1 MNKLTV
7 LITGA
12 NGLLGQSLR
21 TLFELNNFTVIATS
35 LGLDRLSSHGH
46 TYCELDVNSYHNCS
60 EILHKY
66 KPSIIINAA
75 AMTNVDECEKNQK
88 KCISI
93 NAHSIEN
100 FIPYVQQ
107 HNAHFIQIS
116 TDMVFD
122 GKKGNYNED
131 DICAPVNFYGFSKL
145 EAEQMILKS
154 MQRYTILRTSLLYD
168 VRGDNFLTRMK
179 YKLMNRIHLDV
190 VDDQYRTPTYV
201 ANLATA
207 ILQVAEHFKYGIYHI
222 SSGEKLSIF
231 DIVCN
236 IVTCLK
242 LEDVLMQRI
251 QSVDLKQVA
260 ARPLDSSLSIKKS
273 QKEFNFIPVTLNN
286 TLNKI
291 L

>member
-21 TLFELNNFTVIATS
+21 TLFELNSFTVIATS
-35 LGLDRLSSHGH
+35 LGLDRLASHGH
-46 TYCELDVNSYHNCS
+46 TYCELDLNSYHNCS

-66 KPSIIINAA
+66 KPSIIINTA

-107 HNAHFIQIS
+107 YNAHFIQIS

-131 DICAPVNFYGFSKL
+131 DICEPVNFYGFSKL

-179 YKLMNRIHLDV
+179 YKLMNRVHLDV

-236 IVTCLK
+236 IASCYGLNSK
-242 LEDVLMQRI
+242 MI
-251 QSVDLKQVA
+251 NKI
-260 ARPLDSSLSIKKS
+260 DSKSLSHEINDEIS
-273 QKEFNFIPVTLNN
+273 RRL
-286 TLNKI
+286 
-291 L
+291 